1 MKIIFLFHEENITF
15 LKLVDKAFENLKA
28 ERLFRF
34 ISSVRGHFVTVI

>member
-1 MKIIFLFHEENITF
+1 MKIILLFHEENITF